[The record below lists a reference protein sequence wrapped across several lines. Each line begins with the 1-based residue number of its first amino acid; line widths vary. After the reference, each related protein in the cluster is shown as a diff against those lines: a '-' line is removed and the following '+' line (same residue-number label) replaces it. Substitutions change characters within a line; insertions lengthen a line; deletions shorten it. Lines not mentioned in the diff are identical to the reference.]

1 MTKEDILIALSDIF
15 DKFTTHIYDEAV
27 YEWFVDKKPLE
38 QLYNEIKKDI
48 EYGKH
53 LEQIRVDKFL
63 FVEDGSVD
71 VDELEDA
78 LEGQHI
84 KVVVYRQGSTPPVLK
99 DVDYD

>member
-1 MTKEDILIALSDIF
+1 MTKEDILIALNNMFENS
-15 DKFTTHIYDEAV
+15 TTFVPESGVEEEY
-27 YEWFVDKKPLE
+27 VDKGLLK
-38 QLYNEIKKDI
+38 QLYNDIKKDI
-48 EYGKH
+48 EYRKH

-71 VDELEDA
+71 VDALEEA